1 MCVAAN
7 KKLDIWFDG
16 TCSGTMLA
24 CQAKLT
30 TALIPDRGRAT
41 GLCTRRGPVP
51 GSRGGRVAVAPEH
64 MSVDQYAG
72 AADAALKIYP
82 VESAC

>member
-30 TALIPDRGRAT
+30 TALIPDH
-41 GLCTRRGPVP
+41 GPVP
-51 GSRGGRVAVAPEH
+51 DH
-64 MSVDQYAG
+64 AG
-72 AADAALKIYP
+72 AGRLQRLLGAA
-82 VESAC
+82 